1 MATEIKLRYGCN
13 PHQTPARLFV
23 ESGALPLTV
32 VNGAPG
38 YVNILDALNSWQ
50 LVRELKAATGQPA
63 AASFKHVSPAG
74 AAIATPLSEVL
85 RQAYM
90 VGDVSLSPLA
100 TAYARARGGDRLA
113 SYGDFAALSD
123 VVDASTAEL
132 IRPESSD
139 GLIAP
144 GYTPEA
150 LQILKAKRGGKYLLL
165 EIDPAYEPP
174 ALETRQVF
182 GIGLEQPRNDARIRS
197 DLFRNVVTRNR
208 MLPDTAIRDLLVA
221 TIAAKYAQSNTV
233 CVAYDGQVIGL
244 GAGQQS
250 RIHCTRLACD
260 KADKWMLQQHPR
272 VLGIEFA
279 DGLKRPDRANAIDQF
294 LLWDQLSEAEKD
306 QLRSVCKS
314 LPEPISRDE
323 RAEWIARFAA
333 AGGASLSSDAF
344 IPFRDNLDR
353 ADKSGVRYV
362 AQTGGSI
369 ADEGVIAAADAYGM
383 TMVFTGLRLFHH

>member
-1 MATEIKLRYGCN
+1 MTSEIRLRYGCN
-13 PHQTPARLFV
+13 PHQAPARIAR
-23 ESGALPLTV
+23 EDGPLPLTV

-38 YVNILDALNSWQ
+38 YINLLDALNAWQ
-50 LVRELKAATGQPA
+50 LVRELRAATGTPA

-74 AAIATPLSEVL
+74 AAIGVPLSDPL
-85 RQAYM
+85 KQAYM
-90 VGDVSLSPLA
+90 IGDATLSPLA
-100 TAYARARGGDRLA
+100 IAYARARGADRLA

-123 VVDASTAEL
+123 VVDAETAAL

-144 GYTPEA
+144 GYSDEA
-150 LQILKAKRGGKYLLL
+150 LSILRAKRGGKYLLL
-165 EIDPAYEPP
+165 RIDSAYEPP
-174 ALETRQVF
+174 AIERREVF
-182 GIGLEQPRNDARIRS
+182 GLTMEQPRNHARITPV
-197 DLFRNVVTRNR
+197 LFADIVTRQR
-208 MLPDTAIRDLLVA
+208 DLPGEAVRDLLVA

-260 KADKWMLQQHPR
+260 KADKWMLMQHPR
-272 VLGIEFA
+272 VLGMRFRESA
-279 DGLKRPDRANAIDQF
+279 KRPDRANAVDQF
-294 LLWDQLSEAEKD
+294 LLWEHLSEPERD
-306 QLRSVCKS
+306 QLRGVC
-314 LPEPISRDE
+314 PEVPAPLSRDE
-323 RAEWIARFAA
+323 RREWIARFGKLA
-333 AGGASLSSDAF
+333 LSSDAF

-353 ADKSGVRYV
+353 AARSGVRYV

-369 ADEGVIAAADAYGM
+369 ADAGVIEAADTYGM